1 MSRTASRP
9 FPAMNETTPSQPL
22 PLFPE
27 PPSERIVGGVRI
39 NVTDARDALT
49 KASGFMDA
57 YDFTCNP
64 YSGCSFGCSYCYA
77 AFFARGAEAKETWG
91 EWLVAKQNVVSL
103 LRRKATAGKL
113 EGRKVYLS
121 SVTDP
126 YVPIERDMKLTR
138 GLLEIMSRHD
148 VSLVVQT
155 RSPLVTRDIDLFR
168 QFRRLRVQITV
179 TTDSEEVRKA
189 FEPKCPANRQRLD
202 AASELVAAGVPTR
215 LTLTPLLPIEDVD
228 RFAESLL
235 ATGVREF
242 VVQPFHAERGKFVR
256 GTREGALELCERYG
270 WTRGRYGDIVDKLV
284 ARLPMVIEGRDGFL
298 PAEER

>member
-1 MSRTASRP
+1 MS
-9 FPAMNETTPSQPL
+9 PARSEFANAATMSSVPPSQPL
-22 PLFPE
+22 PLFPD
-27 PPSERIVGGVRI
+27 PPAERVVGGVRI
-39 NVTDARDALT
+39 TVADAKDVLT

-77 AFFARGAEAKETWG
+77 AFFARGADARDTWG

-103 LRRKATAGKL
+103 LRKKATAGKL
-113 EGRKVYLS
+113 AGRKIYLS

-126 YVPIERDMKLTR
+126 YVPLEREMNLTR
-138 GLLEIMSRHD
+138 GLVEIMARHD

-155 RSPLVTRDIDLFR
+155 RSPLVTRDIDLFK
-168 QFRRLRVQITV
+168 QFRRLRVHLTV

-189 FEPKCPANRQRLD
+189 FEPKCPSNRQRLD
-202 AASELVAAGVPTR
+202 AAKALVEAGIPTR
-215 LTLTPLLPIEDVD
+215 ITLTPLLPIERVDV
-228 RFAESLL
+228 FAESLL

-256 GTREGALELCERYG
+256 CTRDAALELCERFG
-270 WTRGRYGDIVDKLV
+270 WTRGRYAGVVDELV
-284 ARLPMVIEGRDGFL
+284 ALLPRVIEGRDGFL
-298 PAEER
+298 PAE

>member
-1 MSRTASRP
+1 MSPSRSASAG
-9 FPAMNETTPSQPL
+9 AMTSNPPSQPL
-22 PLFPE
+22 PLFPD
-27 PPSERIVGGVRI
+27 PSAERVVGGVRI
-39 NVTDARDALT
+39 TVADAKDALT

-77 AFFARGAEAKETWG
+77 AFFARGAEAKDTWG

-103 LRRKATAGKL
+103 LRKKATSGKL
-113 EGRKVYLS
+113 AGRKVYLS

-126 YVPIERDMKLTR
+126 YVPIEREMNLTR
-138 GLLEIMSRHD
+138 GLLEIMARHD

-155 RSPLVTRDIDLFR
+155 RSPLVTRDLDLFK
-168 QFRRLRVQITV
+168 QFRRLRVQVTV

-189 FEPKCPANRQRLD
+189 FEPKCPSNRQRLD
-202 AASELVAAGVPTR
+202 AAKTLADAGIPTR
-215 LTLTPLLPIEDVD
+215 ITLTPLLPIENVD
-228 RFAESLL
+228 SFAEALL

-256 GTREGALELCERYG
+256 GTRDAALALCERYG
-270 WTRGRYGDIVDKLV
+270 WTRGRYARVVDELV
-284 ARLPMVIEGRDGFL
+284 ARLPRVIEGREGFL
-298 PAEER
+298 PAE

>member
-1 MSRTASRP
+1 MLPARSESANVATMTSVPPSR
-9 FPAMNETTPSQPL
+9 PL
-22 PLFPE
+22 PLFPD
-27 PPSERIVGGVRI
+27 PPAERVVGGVRI
-39 NVTDARDALT
+39 TVTDAGDVLT

-77 AFFARGAEAKETWG
+77 AFFARGADARDTWG

-103 LRRKATAGKL
+103 LRKKATAGKL
-113 EGRKVYLS
+113 TGRKIYLS

-126 YVPIERDMKLTR
+126 YVPLEREMNLTR
-138 GLLEIMSRHD
+138 GLVEIMSRHD

-155 RSPLVTRDIDLFR
+155 RSPLVTRDIDLFK
-168 QFRRLRVQITV
+168 QFRRLRVHLTV

-189 FEPKCPANRQRLD
+189 FEPKCPSNRQRLD
-202 AASELVAAGVPTR
+202 AAKALVDAGIPTR
-215 LTLTPLLPIEDVD
+215 ITMTPLLPVERVD
-228 RFAESLL
+228 AFAQSLL

-256 GTREGALELCERYG
+256 GTRDAALALCETHG
-270 WTRGRYGDIVDKLV
+270 WTRGRYTGFVEELV
-284 ARLPMVIEGRDGFL
+284 RRLPRVIEGREGFL
-298 PAEER
+298 PAE